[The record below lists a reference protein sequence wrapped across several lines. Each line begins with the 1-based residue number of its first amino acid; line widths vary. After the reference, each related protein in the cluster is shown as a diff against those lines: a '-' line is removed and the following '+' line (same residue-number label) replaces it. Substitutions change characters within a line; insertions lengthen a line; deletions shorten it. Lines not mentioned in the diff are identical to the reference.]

1 MSSNTEKTLL
11 ALLAG
16 AAVGAGLG
24 ILFAPDKGSVTRR
37 KIKDG
42 FDHEKERFGEM
53 AENIKNKFSRKKH
66 DIESEFEDLLSHTH
80 SKREEVIATLEKKLA
95 ELKRQATTA
104 KN

>member
-1 MSSNTEKTLL
+1 MASNAEKTLL
-11 ALLAG
+11 TLLAG

-24 ILFAPDKGSVTRR
+24 ILFAPDKGSVTRKR
-37 KIKDG
+37 IKDG
-42 FDHEKERFGEM
+42 FEHEKERLGEI
-53 AENIKNKFSRKKH
+53 ADNIKNKFSRHKH
-66 DIESEFEDLLSHTH
+66 DIESEFEDMLSHTH